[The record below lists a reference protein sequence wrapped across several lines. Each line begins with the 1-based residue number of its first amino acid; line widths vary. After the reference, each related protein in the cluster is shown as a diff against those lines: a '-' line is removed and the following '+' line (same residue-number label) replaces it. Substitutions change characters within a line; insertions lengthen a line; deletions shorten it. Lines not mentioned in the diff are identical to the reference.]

1 MPPRPLA
8 FCKRTLTLTFFDNFS
23 ALCPLLPPSLQ
34 VKEKHIAFAPRD
46 VPELRDGSIAV
57 NIRLSSGRSFR
68 GNSAEPPPWRS
79 SVCVEGVGGGGRVWL
94 WMAILAKGSCCN
106 VALPFSPPPTSRL
119 PFTFFFSR
127 LVSFFSVSLALITCV
142 RFGSIINN
150 KSIRP
155 HFPTNRTKC
164 GRFLQHTTTQWEKNK
179 KQNKK

>member
-1 MPPRPLA
+1 MPPQPLA
-8 FCKRTLTLTFFDNFS
+8 FCKRTSTLTFFDNFS

-94 WMAILAKGSCCN
+94 WMAILAA
-106 VALPFSPPPTSRL
+106 VAMLLCFASRL
-119 PFTFFFSR
+119 PFTFFSR
-127 LVSFFSVSLALITCV
+127 FASFFSVSLALITCV
-142 RFGSIINN
+142 RFDSIINN

-155 HFPTNRTKC
+155 HFPTSRTKC